1 MRLLGWSAIV
11 AFALCACASFGAT
24 PEEPGADGG
33 APDATSGGGPRSGL
47 VLALD
52 FEDATATSAQDSS
65 GRGNHGTVFGGARV
79 SGVRGNALDFAV
91 VGRDGSTSVLVPAS
105 TSLDIGGSEIT
116 IAFWISIPL
125 PLPEGD
131 QVVLTKAW
139 TSGSMTLPY
148 YQYGVELNRNS
159 KTLQL
164 FVGEES
170 SSPARV
176 SVTPAFGDAWTHVAF
191 VVGAGAATGY
201 VNGVASAP
209 EPLTIPITRR
219 GTALSLGID
228 AVGGQPFAGVLDEV
242 RIYDRA
248 LTAAEVGQLAAR

>member
-11 AFALCACASFGAT
+11 AFTLCACASFGAT

-33 APDATSGGGPRSGL
+33 APDAASGGGPRSGL

-65 GRGNHGTVFGGARV
+65 GRGNHGTVFGGSRV
-79 SGVRGNALDFAV
+79 PGVHGNALDFGARGGEGNV
-91 VGRDGSTSVLVPAS
+91 SVLVPS
-105 TSLDIGGSEIT
+105 SPSLDIAGSEMT

-125 PLPEGD
+125 PLPDHD
-131 QVVLTKAW
+131 QVVLGKVWST
-139 TSGSMTLPY
+139 GSLDPPW
-148 YQYGVELNRNS
+148 YQYGIELNQQG
-159 KTLQL
+159 KALEL
-164 FVGEES
+164 YVGEGTD
-170 SSPARV
+170 PAPPRV
-176 SVTPAFGDAWTHVAF
+176 SVVPAFDTWAHVAF
-191 VVGAGAATGY
+191 VIGGGTATGY

-209 EPLTIPITRR
+209 RPMTAAIAPR
-219 GTALSLGID
+219 GTGLSLGVD
-228 AVGGQPFAGVLDEV
+228 ATGAQPFAGVLDEV